1 MKFQNKKQILRG
13 LLLCVGVII
22 IALSLFY
29 LYNYLNNNTYN
40 EGFTDYN
47 GGAPNYQHIN
57 TGDPLGK
64 PTTIV
69 TKFTFPV
76 FPSPQ
81 SPNKYNLDGLQNIT
95 NNSKFI
101 YALDAS
107 ANISYFDNSTNT
119 WKSSTVV
126 ANLQAPRANYINKI
140 NPSVTNPNYDTS
152 TIISCNNTTGLLLT
166 ANQKTLFYYNG
177 GTNNS
182 EHVDCL
188 YYMNLNSDGK
198 IPSTGASFKCL
209 ELPTLD
215 TNNIKP
221 TSAGSTSPS
230 MNFDKINFIAANNNI
245 LFALGCN
252 INKSTNTTNLYYC
265 ILNSSGSPTSNDP
278 SNWQTISVSLP
289 NYTIKK
295 IYVNDKCL
303 FIYYIYTNS
312 TTTLKS
318 NTFLIKYSPIPTIT
332 NNSLTPLN
340 LQTFC
345 DTSVNDGT
353 SLFQITSFIN
363 ISLNNDVMWA
373 YNDFARKLW
382 WRALKDGIPD
392 SSITWNSY
400 NCTDS
405 NGNRLI
411 TGISYMILYNNM
423 LIIFTNPNTYIIPL
437 YNSSST
443 GSGTASTVA
452 TPTGTGTITTVA
464 TPTGTGTITTLAT
477 PTGTG
482 TANTVATPTGTGT
495 DPTNTSST
503 PTETGT
509 ITTVATPTETDPTN
523 TSTNNTNPNTT
534 KSNHYHHRRH
544 RHKHHDSIN
553 SLLGDFDLNNF
564 FGNSD
569 NNRNLYISPMNNSSL
584 YDPSNANRVSKIDSA
599 FFPMVRLN

>member
-1 MKFQNKKQILRG
+1 MKLQNKKQILRG

-29 LYNYLNNNTYN
+29 LYNYLNNNHNTYK

-47 GGAPNYQHIN
+47 KDVINYQHIN

-81 SPNKYNLDGLQNIT
+81 SPNKYYLDGLQNIT

-119 WKSSTVV
+119 WKSSYVV
-126 ANLQAPRANYINKI
+126 ANLQSPRANFINKI
-140 NPSVTNPNYDTS
+140 KPSVTNPNYDTS

-166 ANQKTLFYYNG
+166 ANQKTLFYYNE
-177 GTNNS
+177 GTNDS

-252 INKSTNTTNLYYC
+252 INKSTNSTNLYYC

-278 SNWQTISVSLP
+278 SNWKTISVSLP

-295 IYVNDKCL
+295 IYVNDNCL

-312 TTTLKS
+312 TTTPKS
-318 NTFLIKYSPIPTIT
+318 NTFLIKYSPIKIEDDI
-332 NNSLTPLN
+332 LTTLN

-345 DTSVNDGT
+345 DTSINDGT
-353 SLFQITSFIN
+353 SLFQITSFDN
-363 ISLNNDVMWA
+363 ISVNNDVMWT
-373 YNDFARKLW
+373 YNSYARKLW
-382 WRALKDGIPD
+382 WCALKDGIPD
-392 SSITWNSY
+392 SSIKWNSY
-400 NCTDS
+400 SCTDS
-405 NGNRLI
+405 NGNRSI

-423 LIIFTNPNTYIIPL
+423 LVIFTNPNTTYIIPL
-437 YNSSST
+437 YNSSSSGT
-443 GSGTASTVA
+443 GSSGTASTSSN
-452 TPTGTGTITTVA
+452 PTGT
-464 TPTGTGTITTLAT
+464 AT

-482 TANTVATPTGTGT
+482 TATPTGTGTVTPTGTGTATPTGTVTPTGTGTATPTGTG
-495 DPTNTSST
+495 PTST
-503 PTETGT
+503 L
-509 ITTVATPTETDPTN
+509 ATPTGTDPTN

-534 KSNHYHHRRH
+534 KSNNHHH

-553 SLLGDFDLNNF
+553 SLLGDFDLNKF
-564 FGNSD
+564 FGNND
-569 NNRNLYISPMNNSSL
+569 DNRNLYISPMNNSSL